1 MKVARCF
8 PGARVVAVALFVLS
22 LPARAGAEMCVD
34 VDLRFPDGPPNN
46 VLVQSIIDEASSIWA
61 PYGMRIRWVSAVNV
75 DHCVSSQ
82 GSFDVQI
89 SRRPLQSVGTSASTL
104 GVTHLTLNGIHHV
117 PIHVDQQATDNLLR
131 MMTFDQVVRVLGR
144 ANVGPADLGR
154 ALGRVLAHE
163 LGHVVLAEHG
173 HQPRGLMRPM
183 FVVEDLIR
191 PQRDA
196 YILTP
201 SETARLHA
209 RELELTRQ

>member
-89 SRRPLQSVGTSASTL
+89 SRRPLQSVGTSAS
-104 GVTHLTLNGIHHV
+104 
-117 PIHVDQQATDNLLR
+117 
-131 MMTFDQVVRVLGR
+131 
-144 ANVGPADLGR
+144 
-154 ALGRVLAHE
+154 
-163 LGHVVLAEHG
+163 
-173 HQPRGLMRPM
+173 
-183 FVVEDLIR
+183 
-191 PQRDA
+191 
-196 YILTP
+196 
-201 SETARLHA
+201 
-209 RELELTRQ
+209 